1 MLRTAFVLLAAIC
14 LGLPGL
20 RAQDADRYIA
30 EGDSLLLADRP
41 QKALDSYDAAIRV
54 RPNAASYAARARA
67 WYALDR
73 MDRYLL
79 DAEKALQLDTTCVEA
94 NYQRALYAYRGEDWS
109 HAERLATRGLDHGAY
124 GGLRQKL
131 LILRG
136 EARAELKRHEA
147 SIKDLTE
154 GLGNTNSDPEAMRTL
169 ARQYDAVGDHA
180 SALTVLETLCTIEPA
195 NIGHWSNRGFELAAL
210 GRYDESLAMCDKALE
225 LDKDEP
231 VALSNR
237 AYALLKLGR
246 EKEAMQDV
254 ERSLRSYPA
263 NPYALRTRAL
273 LHLRKGE
280 RSKACADLGLAR
292 IMGDVPEVEAMLL
305 EHCGG
310 TAPQR

>member
-1 MLRTAFVLLAAIC
+1 MLRTAIALLAAMW
-14 LGLPGL
+14 LGLTGL
-20 RAQDADRYIA
+20 HAQDADRFIA
-30 EGDSLLLADRP
+30 QGDSLLLADRP
-41 QKALDSYDAAIRV
+41 QKALDAYDAALKL
-54 RPNAASYAARARA
+54 RPTAASYAARARA

-73 MDRYLL
+73 MDRYLM
-79 DAEKALQLDTTCVEA
+79 DAEKALQLDSTCVEA

-109 HAERLATRGLDHGAY
+109 HAERLATRGLDHGAK
-124 GGLRQKL
+124 GILRQKL

-136 EARAELKRHEA
+136 EARAELKRHDTA
-147 SIKDLTE
+147 IKDLTE
-154 GLGNTNSDPEAMRTL
+154 GLGGTNGDTEAMRTL
-169 ARQYDAVGDHA
+169 ARQYDAKGDHA
-180 SALTVLETLCTIEPA
+180 SALTVLEALCAIEPT
-195 NIGHWSNRGFELAAL
+195 NIGHWSNRGFELGAL

-273 LHLRKGE
+273 LNLRKGE
-280 RSKACADLGLAR
+280 RSKACEDLGLAR
-292 IMGDVPEVEAMLL
+292 IMGDVPEVEALLL

-310 TAPQR
+310 TSPQR